1 MGDRRRAIELAAD
14 AVAAARPFAV
24 RAVLAM
30 ALCRSAEVRVI
41 AGDDGAADDL
51 VELLRLLEELG
62 TRRWLA
68 DTLELVAVVLS
79 RRGEHEV
86 AAVCL
91 GASEDLRLAA
101 GEMDG
106 GVRVRGGGGAG
117 VRRGDR
123 GGPRLGCVRGGPPA
137 RSGFDDGGDV
147 TRAGR
152 PDEQARVSLP

>member
-1 MGDRRRAIELAAD
+1 M
-14 AVAAARPFAV
+14 
-24 RAVLAM
+24 
-30 ALCRSAEVRVI
+30 I

-106 GVRVRGGGGAG
+106 GVRVAAAEVRASVAAIEVALGSAACAAAR
-117 VRRGDR
+117 RRGR
-123 GGPRLGCVRGGPPA
+123 GSTTAATSRALGALPSRPA
-137 RSGFDDGGDV
+137 
-147 TRAGR
+147 
-152 PDEQARVSLP
+152 